1 MRSAPG
7 PLAASSGGVAAAELE
22 SHTEPN
28 RNSLTLTFWF
38 GLAYVAVTPLE
49 NLSLPVAS
57 PVQILGLLFYASW
70 LADFLFARS
79 QLRTP
84 PRAFLPFV
92 AFAIWSGLAIIWSW
106 DPGASILVAMTN
118 TALTVGVVA
127 CSDTFRGRLR
137 FPIGALAVG
146 ATFTAI
152 FVLIF
157 GAEETNLQTQ
167 IEGVDE
173 NITSFGL
180 AVGLAAVLYLAISSS
195 SGSNR
200 LVWTVC
206 AVLDVGALFRIG
218 SRTGL
223 VSVVGIAAVLLLI
236 SMRSWRA
243 LVVACFAVGTG
254 FLTFMYFLSA
264 GLIPPRIVEFLDA
277 PVTTDSRDEITEAFV
292 AFKPLW
298 EVTGVGGGADAT
310 FLGEVANWP
319 RNVHSGFWQI
329 WVEFGI
335 VGLLLWLWMLVVI
348 IVGIS
353 KLGEVKFFLLA
364 AVPVAAFTYTLG
376 PTRSN
381 MLWVLFGLAV
391 SGLVLKRHSRR
402 SSRQF
407 DGVVNSAGLQQGRAN
422 S

>member
-1 MRSAPG
+1 MTNYPAGAITANYG
-7 PLAASSGGVAAAELE
+7 PDSPSSSHLE
-22 SHTEPN
+22 G
-28 RNSLTLTFWF
+28 LTLTAWF
-38 GLAYVAVTPLE
+38 GLGYVAVTPLE
-49 NLSLPVAS
+49 NLSLPIAS
-57 PVQILGLLFYASW
+57 PIQLLGLLFYASW
-70 LADFLFARS
+70 ISDFLFARS
-79 QLRTP
+79 QLKTP

-92 AFAIWSGLAIIWSW
+92 AFAVWSALAITWSW
-106 DPGASILVAMTN
+106 DPSASILVAITN

-127 CSDTFRGRLR
+127 CADTFRGRLQL
-137 FPIGALAVG
+137 PIGALAVG
-146 ATFTAI
+146 ATFTAVY
-152 FVLIF
+152 VLIF
-157 GAEETNLQTQ
+157 GAEDTNLQTK

-180 AVGLAAVLYLAISSS
+180 AIGLAAVLYLAISSS
-195 SGSNR
+195 SGSSR

-206 AVLDVGALFRIG
+206 AVLEVGALYRIG

-236 SMRSWRA
+236 SMKNWRA

-364 AVPVAAFTYTLG
+364 GVPVAAFTYTLG

-391 SGLVLKRHSRR
+391 SGFVLKRHGEKSP
-402 SSRQF
+402 RQF
-407 DGVVNSAGLQQGRAN
+407 DGAMNGAGFLEGRAN